1 MLPSIHG
8 NRPSQWLSML
18 KGSNRFGVLKF
29 MFPQIKTIL
38 YTTALSSYTRP
49 VLRFAVAL
57 ARQHKASIVLLHVV
71 EPLNSSVKF
80 LMENYLSPEK
90 AAELHHEATNGI
102 LEKFH
107 KRLETF
113 CSEELGSTLEQTPLI
128 SEIRVVSGIPH
139 EVILHEA
146 DRCNADLIV
155 MGTHA
160 GSSGLGIGLGSTT
173 RRITLM
179 SKRPVLIVPFV
190 RATDNEWPSQ
200 RQV

>member
-1 MLPSIHG
+1 
-8 NRPSQWLSML
+8 
-18 KGSNRFGVLKF
+18 

-102 LEKFH
+102 LENSISDWKHSARRNSDRHWSKPSLFRKFASSVVFPT
-107 KRLETF
+107 KSF
-113 CSEELGSTLEQTPLI
+113 CTRQIAVTLT
-128 SEIRVVSGIPH
+128 
-139 EVILHEA
+139 
-146 DRCNADLIV
+146 
-155 MGTHA
+155 
-160 GSSGLGIGLGSTT
+160 
-173 RRITLM
+173 
-179 SKRPVLIVPFV
+179 
-190 RATDNEWPSQ
+190 
-200 RQV
+200 